1 MPLTKLGSWCLPF
14 CDKMRC
20 NTLDLGCVAL
30 EIVAACGGVEPV
42 EDVLGRVLSIEA
54 EAKAVVSEAQGLA
67 VLLKQQAT
75 EEAEQ
80 IRLRAR
86 QEAEKEAEALR
97 EQEEREVQEERTR
110 ILARAD
116 QEPERVQDT
125 EHFEQAV
132 AYVVTAILGLEE
144 GQE

>member
-1 MPLTKLGSWCLPF
+1 
-14 CDKMRC
+14 MRC